1 MLVNGAGFEH
11 DSRATSVPETV
22 GPDLATPSPSVLRLR
37 LFRQLRSMRFRPW
50 LIVDSGVYQG
60 DWSRGASAVSP
71 EARYTLIEPQA
82 EMRPHLD
89 AFCAGVADARWLP
102 VGVAGEIGERVFTV
116 TSPGDGRG
124 FIYPDSYAREHGLEQ
139 RPVQIRNLDEICAD
153 GPMPEIVKLDAEGLE
168 LEAMA
173 GARSLIGQT
182 ELFFLEAALFDFG
195 GRPLFHD
202 VLDTMRRLGYEFYDI
217 TDLNRRP
224 IEMALGLV
232 ELAFARRAG
241 LLRDHARW

>member
-1 MLVNGAGFEH
+1 M
-11 DSRATSVPETV
+11 SVPEIA
-22 GPDLATPSPSVLRLR
+22 GPDPALPSPSALRLR
-37 LFRQLRSMRFRPW
+37 LFRQLRDKGLRPRH
-50 LIVDSGVYQG
+50 IVDAGAYQG
-60 DWSRGASAVSP
+60 DWSRDASAVFP

-82 EMRPHLD
+82 EMRPHLE
-89 AFCAGVADARWLP
+89 AFCASVADARWLP
-102 VGVAGEIGERVFTV
+102 VGVGGESGERVFTV
-116 TSPGDGRG
+116 TSPGDGSG
-124 FIYPDSYAREHGLEQ
+124 FIYPESYAREHGLEQ
-139 RPVQIRNLDEICAD
+139 RPVQIRTLDEICAD
-153 GPMPEIVKLDAEGLE
+153 GPVPEIVKLDVEGLE

-195 GRPLFHD
+195 GRPLFHE

-224 IEMALGLV
+224 SDMALGLV